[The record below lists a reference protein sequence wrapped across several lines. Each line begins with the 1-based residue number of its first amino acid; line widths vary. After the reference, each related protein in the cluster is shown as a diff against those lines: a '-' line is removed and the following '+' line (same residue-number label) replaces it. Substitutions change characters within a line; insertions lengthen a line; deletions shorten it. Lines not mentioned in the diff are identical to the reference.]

1 MKTIILKIMN
11 KRFLGFIC
19 LVILIG
25 FFFAGL
31 WPFNFISENEVK
43 WLRDTNGISF
53 YGNGMIYTPDHLN
66 RGNTPF
72 QNSSITIEI
81 WLQSKVKCDCFMANI
96 ISFYDGRQSENF
108 LIGQWEDSL
117 ILRNYRK
124 KPDNNKKYKEIGLDN
139 ILKRQE

>member
-43 WLRDTNGISF
+43 WLKDSNGISF
-53 YGNGMIYTPDHLN
+53 YGNGMI
-66 RGNTPF
+66 PF
-72 QNSSITIEI
+72 KWGKYAMILSRT
-81 WLQSKVKCDCFMANI
+81 
-96 ISFYDGRQSENF
+96 SFIPLPGASFIPHF
-108 LIGQWEDSL
+108 LI
-117 ILRNYRK
+117 IF
-124 KPDNNKKYKEIGLDN
+124 
-139 ILKRQE
+139 